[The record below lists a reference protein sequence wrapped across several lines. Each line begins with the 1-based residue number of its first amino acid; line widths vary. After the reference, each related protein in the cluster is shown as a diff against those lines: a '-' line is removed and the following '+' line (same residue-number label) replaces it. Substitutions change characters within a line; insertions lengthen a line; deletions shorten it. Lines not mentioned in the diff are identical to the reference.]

1 MAFLF
6 SPGTRSVWNQTHPF
20 YWNSLPIRGLSMT
33 LPSLQHLVLEHLKLL
48 LTFALLVLHYLISYQ
63 AVLTFSLSPLLV
75 FFFSF
80 LSVISNLTVREFR
93 KSFKNWLIRWY
104 GEDIWLGVWECLN
117 PVLASHLYS
126 SWGMWGVH
134 VQWHTRER
142 STLLLAGYEPQCRSQ
157 ER

>member
-1 MAFLF
+1 
-6 SPGTRSVWNQTHPF
+6 
-20 YWNSLPIRGLSMT
+20 MT

-93 KSFKNWLIRWY
+93 KSFKN
-104 GEDIWLGVWECLN
+104 
-117 PVLASHLYS
+117 
-126 SWGMWGVH
+126 
-134 VQWHTRER
+134 
-142 STLLLAGYEPQCRSQ
+142 
-157 ER
+157 